1 MFFILAHRY
10 SAFYLC
16 ALKTIPIQMQSKEY
30 RHYRIAVIF
39 SILLTLIVAA
49 FVYSYGKEGSFLII
63 NKYNHPAFDYV
74 FQFWTYLGDGIIWV
88 PLFLYVIA
96 LKREFLIAVI
106 ASLIICTVLTH
117 VLKRVVFSDELRPIL
132 ALGEEKIRII
142 DGFRP
147 HGRNSF
153 PSGHTS
159 TAFTLALL
167 MAFIIRGMFWVFF
180 FPLVAFFVG
189 YSRVYLAQHFVT
201 DVFAGMLIGILSS
214 YLSLLVYEKFKKR
227 KKERELMKTNE
238 MV

>member
-1 MFFILAHRY
+1 
-10 SAFYLC
+10 
-16 ALKTIPIQMQSKEY
+16 MQSKEY

-39 SILLTLIVAA
+39 STLLALMVAI
-49 FVYSYGKEGSFLII
+49 FVFYFGKEDSFLVI
-63 NKYNHPAFDYV
+63 NKYNNPQFDYF
-74 FQFWTYLGDGIIWV
+74 FQYWTYLGDGLIWV
-88 PLFLYVIA
+88 PLFIYVI
-96 LKREFLIAVI
+96 LFKREFLVAVI

-117 VLKRVVFSDELRPIL
+117 FLKRVVFAEELRPIL

-142 DGFRP
+142 EGFKP

-180 FPLVAFFVG
+180 FPMVAFFVG

-214 YLSLLVYEKFKKR
+214 YLSLMVYEKFRKR
-227 KKERELMKTNE
+227 KKKNE
-238 MV
+238 TPQEEASS